1 MTENDKQRATK
12 DAQGTTVKPLGDN
25 YGTSEPAD
33 TEDDNYGTSEPT
45 VKPLAAASAAK
56 PPVKPL
62 GDNYG
67 TSHPA
72 DTPQK

>member
-1 MTENDKQRATK
+1 MTENNKQRATR
-12 DAQGTTVKPLGDN
+12 DAQGTTIKPLGDN
-25 YGTSEPAD
+25 YGTSEPVD
-33 TEDDNYGTSEPT
+33 TEDDNYGTSEPA
-45 VKPLAAASAAK
+45 VKPLAASTAK

-67 TSHPA
+67 TSQPA